1 MPPFCTMYSYTPN
14 LRVMSVT
21 FPLVMKIN
29 RLCVCE
35 HAVTLV
41 SKNSKQ
47 HVNGAV
53 VTGESSS
60 LSLSP
65 RLWCP
70 GGWLTMNQPQGNDE
84 HPACSLCHHPRYR
97 KAPSHMTF
105 SVLMA

>member
-1 MPPFCTMYSYTPN
+1 MYSYMPD
-14 LRVMSVT
+14 LGVMSVT
-21 FPLVMKIN
+21 FPPVMKRN

-35 HAVTLV
+35 QVVTLV

-53 VTGESSS
+53 VTRESSS

-65 RLWCP
+65 RVGCP

-84 HPACSLCHHPRYR
+84 HPACSPCHHPRYR

-105 SVLMA
+105 PVLMA